1 MWVFDFDRLR
11 QLRKQ
16 KKMHQKDVGAQL
28 GCTASSI
35 SKIELGETAVTA
47 EDLARL
53 ANIYDDKNLAD
64 FFVQKV

>member
-16 KKMHQKDVGAQL
+16 RKMHQKDVGEQL
-28 GCTASSI
+28 GCTAASI

-53 ANIYDDKNLAD
+53 ANIYGDKNLAD
-64 FFVQKV
+64 FFVQKM

>member
-16 KKMHQKDVGAQL
+16 RKMHQKDGGAQL

-53 ANIYDDKNLAD
+53 ANIYGDKNLAD